1 MSHPLIPTNPNP
13 TFSFLLLQSKK
24 SLIGHPPI
32 GQSKIRGL
40 SCGFFASSLF
50 VADRFSGSI
59 LGSDL
64 SASLNWFRGD
74 GLSGGIFLKQVG
86 CLL

>member
-1 MSHPLIPTNPNP
+1 M
-13 TFSFLLLQSKK
+13 
-24 SLIGHPPI
+24 
-32 GQSKIRGL
+32 
-40 SCGFFASSLF
+40 F